1 MRKILF
7 TLSFV
12 LLFVSCTKNN
22 QFTIEGNVKNASGSV
37 LYLEHVDA
45 SKISLIDSVKLKVN
59 GDFRFRRERSA
70 FPEFYRVKLGEQL
83 IDLAIDST
91 ETVIIKADSAVFA
104 KDYTVEGSENNMKIK
119 ELSLLRVDMADTL
132 NELSKSFK
140 DKKITQE
147 EYISQVYKVNDTYK
161 KKAQKYI
168 VENPGSTVAYYA
180 LLQTINGLVIFDPYD
195 KEDSRFYG
203 AVATQWNYRYPK
215 SPLSMQV
222 KNVSLAGMK
231 AIRAEQPVDYKVS
244 KTKDVFDIDLP
255 AISGE
260 KLKLSEVA
268 QEKVTLLEFTTYFEE
283 GSPEHNML
291 LAKIYEK
298 YKEKGFQ
305 IYQVSL
311 DQDEHAWKNA
321 AVNLPWMCVRD
332 PQSIYSEIVRWY
344 NVNTLPVGFILN
356 KEGEI
361 VSRVADYRNLEAEVA
376 KYLK

>member
-1 MRKILF
+1 MQKIFFVLG
-7 TLSFV
+7 FV
-12 LLFVSCTKNN
+12 LLLVSCGKNN
-22 QFTIEGNVKNASGSV
+22 QFTIEGNVKNASGSI
-37 LYLEHVDA
+37 LYLEHVDV
-45 SKISLIDSVKLKVN
+45 SKVSLIDSVKLKAD
-59 GDFRFRRERSA
+59 GDFRFRREQPA
-70 FPEFYRVKLGEQL
+70 FPEFYRLKLGKQL

-91 ETVIIKADSAVFA
+91 ETIIVKADSATFA
-104 KDYTVEGSENNMKIK
+104 KSYTVEGSENSMKIK
-119 ELSLLRVDMADTL
+119 ELSLLRANLADTL
-132 NELSKSFK
+132 NEKTI
-140 DKKITQE
+140 DI
-147 EYISQVYKVNDTYK
+147 YKE
-161 KKAQKYI
+161 KARKYI

-195 KEDSRFYG
+195 KADNRLYG
-203 AVATQWNYRYPK
+203 AVATQWNYRYPE

-231 AIRAEQPVDYKVS
+231 AIRAEQPIEYKVA

-255 AISGE
+255 AVSGE
-260 KLKLSEVA
+260 KLQLSEIA
-268 QEKVTLLEFTTYFEE
+268 QGKITLMEFCTYFEE

-332 PQSIYSEIVRWY
+332 PQSIYSEIVRQY
-344 NVNTLPVGFILN
+344 NVNALPTGFILN
-356 KEGEI
+356 REGEI
-361 VSRVADYRNLEAEVA
+361 VSRITDYKNLETEVA